1 MEAVRGAEGGAV
13 AAAVA
18 TSESGHTGS
27 DFGAG
32 IGIESVG
39 GVEVLRGAHL
49 SIDRGELVGLCG
61 ENGSG
66 KATLVKIL
74 GGVQPRGTY
83 RGQVLVGGRP
93 QSLTSEAKARRAG
106 IAVIHQ
112 RPVLVPRLSVAHNL
126 MLGREPRR
134 YGLVDEARL
143 EVEASKH
150 LERFGFADQIDP
162 AAPVEELDLGG
173 RQILEMM
180 RAQLEGAEVLVLEEP
195 AAVLTPAERDR
206 LFGWLR
212 CSLHREGT
220 TCIYVSDRLDEVIG
234 LCDRVVV
241 LRDGKTAQTL
251 KGAPPQRRPGR
262 GRYAVH
268 DEIAAGGMATVHL
281 GSVLG
286 PFGFTRIVAVKRLH
300 AALSRDP
307 EFVAMFLDEARLAS
321 RIRHPNVV
329 PVLDVYAEEGE
340 LSLVMEYIDGESLA
354 RLLRL
359 TSERNEHVPLPIAV
373 SIVAS
378 VLHGLHAAHEAR
390 DEEGHL
396 LGLVHRDVS
405 PQNVIVGS
413 DGIPRVI
420 DFGIAKAAGR
430 SNVSREGQLKG
441 KMPYMAPEQ
450 IQGGAVNARTDVYGA
465 SVLLWE
471 LLVGARLFQADS
483 EAGMMS
489 LVLSHPVLAPGAL
502 RPEVPADLD
511 AITLRGLDR
520 AQERRFESA
529 RDMAL
534 ELEKSFRLATAA
546 EIGEWVTAIAH
557 GSLNERRLKLA
568 RLERES
574 ARDMPGNASD
584 DQRYPNV
591 SRPPRSEGMNNEETS
606 TVVESPRARA
616 GFFTRAWNAA
626 VGLFRLP

>member
-1 MEAVRGAEGGAV
+1 MEAVHGEGGTTAV
-13 AAAVA
+13 AASPDADPSQPPVL
-18 TSESGHTGS
+18 ELV
-27 DFGAG
+27 
-32 IGIESVG
+32 GIESAG
-39 GVEVLRGAHL
+39 GVEVLRGAYL
-49 SIDRGELVGLCG
+49 TVDRGELVGLCG

-74 GGVQPRGTY
+74 EGIQPPGTY
-83 RGQVLVGGRP
+83 RGQILVGGRP
-93 QSLTSEAKARRAG
+93 KSLTSEANARRAG

-112 RPVLVPRLSVAHNL
+112 RPMLVPRLSVAHNL

-143 EVEASKH
+143 ELEARE
-150 LERFGFADQIDP
+150 LLARFGFADQIDA
-162 AAPVEELDLGG
+162 AAPVDQIDVGG

-180 RAQLEGAEVLVLEEP
+180 RALLDGAEVLVLEEP
-195 AAVLTPAERDR
+195 AALLTPAARDR
-206 LFGWLR
+206 LFSWLR
-212 CSLHREGT
+212 SLRKEGT

-234 LCDRVVV
+234 LCDRVAV

-251 KGAPPQRRPGR
+251 KGTPPMRRAGR

-268 DEIAAGGMATVHL
+268 DEIASGGMATVHL

-286 PFGFTRIVAVKRLH
+286 PFGFSRIVAIKRLH

-359 TSERNEHVPLPIAV
+359 TSERQAHVPIAIAI

-390 DEEGHL
+390 DEEGHP

-441 KMPYMAPEQ
+441 KLPYMAPEQ
-450 IQGGAVNARTDVYGA
+450 IQGGTIDARTDVYGA

-471 LLVGARLFQADS
+471 LLVGARLFQAEG
-483 EAGMMS
+483 EANILA
-489 LVLSHPVLAPGAL
+489 LVLSHPVAAPSSL
-502 RPEVPADLD
+502 RADIPAALD
-511 AITLRGLDR
+511 AITLRGLNR
-520 AQERRFESA
+520 EHERRFQSA

-534 ELEKSFRLATAA
+534 ELEKAFRQATAA
-546 EIGEWVTAIAH
+546 EIGDWVQSIAE
-557 GSLNERRLKLA
+557 GSLAARRLKVSH
-568 RLERES
+568 LERES
-574 ARDMPGNASD
+574 ARKLPGGAHDSD
-584 DQRYPNV
+584 
-591 SRPPRSEGMNNEETS
+591 RPPNSTHHEFDREGES
-606 TVVESPRARA
+606 TVVEAPRRARTNML
-616 GFFTRAWNAA
+616 TRAWARA
-626 VGLFRLP
+626 LEFFKT

>member
-1 MEAVRGAEGGAV
+1 MKGV
-13 AAAVA
+13 
-18 TSESGHTGS
+18 H
-27 DFGAG
+27 GAG
-32 IGIESVG
+32 EKPPLPAARPEPSTPILELIGIESLG
-39 GVEVLRGAHL
+39 GVEALRGARL
-49 SIDRGELVGLCG
+49 SVDRGELVGLCG

-74 GGVQPRGTY
+74 GGLQPSGTY
-83 RGQVLVGGRP
+83 RGQVRVGGRL
-93 QSLTSEAKARRAG
+93 QTLGSEADARRAG
-106 IAVIHQ
+106 LAVIHQ

-143 EVEASKH
+143 ELEARKQ

-162 AAPVEELDLGG
+162 AAPVEELDVGG

-180 RAQLEGAEVLVLEEP
+180 RALLEGAEVLVLEEP
-195 AAVLTPAERDR
+195 AAVLMPPERER

-212 CSLHREGT
+212 SLHRDGT

-251 KGAPPQRRPGR
+251 RGAPPGRRQSR

-281 GSVLG
+281 GTVQG
-286 PFGFTRIVAVKRLH
+286 PFGFTRTVAVKRLH
-300 AALSRDP
+300 PSLSRDP

-329 PVLDVYAEEGE
+329 TVLDVYAEEGE
-340 LSLVMEYIDGESLA
+340 LSLVMEYIDGESLG

-359 TSERNEHVPLPIAV
+359 TSERREHVPIGIAV
-373 SIVAS
+373 SIVVS

-390 DEEGHL
+390 DEEGRL

-441 KMPYMAPEQ
+441 KLPYMAPEQ
-450 IQGGAVNARTDVYGA
+450 IQSGVVNARTDVYGA
-465 SVLLWE
+465 AVLLWE
-471 LLVGARLFQADS
+471 LLVGARLFQA
-483 EAGMMS
+483 EGEPAILA
-489 LVLSHPVLAPGAL
+489 LVLSHPVPAPSSL
-502 RPEVPADLD
+502 RAEVPALLD
-511 AITLRGLDR
+511 AIALRGLDR
-520 AQERRFESA
+520 SQERRFDTA
-529 RDMAL
+529 REMAL
-534 ELEKSFRLATAA
+534 ALESSFRVSTGA
-546 EIGEWVTAIAH
+546 EIGDWVQSVADS
-557 GSLNERRLKLA
+557 SLAERRLKLA

-574 ARDMPGNASD
+574 ARGSPPSVERAAQPAAPYSD
-584 DQRYPNV
+584 RD
-591 SRPPRSEGMNNEETS
+591 EAS
-606 TVVESPRARA
+606 TVVDAGGRARA
-616 GFFTRAWNAA
+616 NLLTRAWARA
-626 VGLFRLP
+626 LDIFKASRGPR

>member
-1 MEAVRGAEGGAV
+1 VEAVRGDWDE
-13 AAAVA
+13 AAAAASSNREA
-18 TSESGHTGS
+18 TGPPILEL
-27 DFGAG
+27 
-32 IGIESVG
+32 INIESVG

-49 SIDRGELVGLCG
+49 AIQRGELVGLCG

-74 GGVQPRGTY
+74 GGLQPRGTY
-83 RGQVLVGGRP
+83 RGQVLMGGRP
-93 QSLTSEAKARRAG
+93 QSLTSEANARRAG
-106 IAVIHQ
+106 IAIIHQ

-143 EVEASKH
+143 ELEARKQ
-150 LERFGFADQIDP
+150 LEHFGFADQIDV
-162 AAPVEELDLGG
+162 AAPVDQIGVGG

-180 RAQLEGAEVLVLEEP
+180 RAQLEGAEILVLEEP
-195 AAVLTPAERDR
+195 AALLTPPERER

-212 CSLHREGT
+212 TLHKEGT

-281 GSVLG
+281 GNVLG
-286 PFGFTRIVAVKRLH
+286 PFGFTRTVAVKRLH

-340 LSLVMEYIDGESLA
+340 LSLVMEYVDGESLA

-359 TSERNEHVPLPIAV
+359 MSEREAHVPIGIAV
-373 SIVAS
+373 SIVVS
-378 VLHGLHAAHEAR
+378 VLHGLQAAHEAK
-390 DEEGHL
+390 DEEGRL

-405 PQNVIVGS
+405 PQNVIVGA

-430 SNVSREGQLKG
+430 SSVSREGQLKG

-450 IQGGAVNARTDVYGA
+450 IQSGTVSAQTDVYGA

-471 LLVGARLFQADS
+471 LLVGARLFQSDS
-483 EAGMMS
+483 EAGILA
-489 LVLSHPVLAPGAL
+489 LVLSHPVPAPSTL
-502 RPEVPADLD
+502 RDEVPAALD

-520 AQERRFESA
+520 TQEQRFASA

-534 ELEKSFRLATAA
+534 ELEKAHRVATAA
-546 EIGEWVTAIAH
+546 EIGQWVQSIAES
-557 GSLNERRLKLA
+557 SLADRRLKVA

-574 ARDMPGNASD
+574 ARKLPTDAD
-584 DQRYPNV
+584 DSRYPNV
-591 SRPPRSEGMNNEETS
+591 APPPRDES
-606 TVVESPRARA
+606 TVVESRRGRASFLTRVWARA
-616 GFFTRAWNAA
+616 LGFFR
-626 VGLFRLP
+626 

>member
-1 MEAVRGAEGGAV
+1 VEAVRGDWDE
-13 AAAVA
+13 AAAAASSKGAA
-18 TSESGHTGS
+18 TGPPILEL
-27 DFGAG
+27 
-32 IGIESVG
+32 INIESVG

-49 SIDRGELVGLCG
+49 AIERGELVGLCG

-74 GGVQPRGTY
+74 GGLQPRGTY
-83 RGQVLVGGRP
+83 RGQVLMGGRP
-93 QSLTSEAKARRAG
+93 QTLTSEANARRAG
-106 IAVIHQ
+106 IAIIHQ
-112 RPVLVPRLSVAHNL
+112 RPILVPRLSVAHNL

-143 EVEASKH
+143 ELEARKQ
-150 LERFGFADQIDP
+150 LEHFGFADQIDVS
-162 AAPVEELDLGG
+162 APVDQIGVGG

-180 RAQLEGAEVLVLEEP
+180 RAQLEGAEILVLEEP
-195 AAVLTPAERDR
+195 AALLTPPERER
-206 LFGWLR
+206 LFEWLR
-212 CSLHREGT
+212 TLHKEGT
-220 TCIYVSDRLDEVIG
+220 TCVYVSDRLDEVIG

-268 DEIAAGGMATVHL
+268 DEIAAGGMATVHI
-281 GSVLG
+281 GNVLG
-286 PFGFTRIVAVKRLH
+286 PFGFTRTVAVKRLH

-340 LSLVMEYIDGESLA
+340 LSLVMEYVDGESLA

-359 TSERNEHVPLPIAV
+359 MSEREAHVPIGIAV
-373 SIVAS
+373 SIVVS
-378 VLHGLHAAHEAR
+378 VLHGLQAAHEAK
-390 DEEGHL
+390 DEEGRL

-405 PQNVIVGS
+405 PQNVIVGA

-430 SNVSREGQLKG
+430 SSVSREGQLKG

-450 IQGGAVNARTDVYGA
+450 IQSGTVSAQTDVYGA

-471 LLVGARLFQADS
+471 LLVGARLFQSDS
-483 EAGMMS
+483 EAGILA
-489 LVLSHPVLAPGAL
+489 LVLSHPVPAPSTL
-502 RPEVPADLD
+502 RDEVPPALD

-520 AQERRFESA
+520 TQEQRFASA

-534 ELEKSFRLATAA
+534 ELEKAHRLATAA
-546 EIGEWVTAIAH
+546 EIGQWVQSIAES
-557 GSLNERRLKLA
+557 SLADRRLKVA

-574 ARDMPGNASD
+574 ARKLPAEV
-584 DQRYPNV
+584 DQNRYPSV
-591 SRPPRSEGMNNEETS
+591 APPPRDES
-606 TVVESPRARA
+606 TVVESRR
-616 GFFTRAWNAA
+616 GRTSFFTRAWARA
-626 VGLFRLP
+626 LGFFR